1 MRTAITYVTIPLSG
15 TVSDQIQIPNTE
27 KAVLWC
33 PTVTS
38 CQVLLQGSFDTTSAN
53 FVRVQNAAGSGQW
66 TFSAGVGSNCI
77 SLKDAGHFPYARL
90 EATIAQA
97 AVRSFAIITQF

>member
-1 MRTAITYVTIPLSG
+1 MRTATIFATIPLSG
-15 TVSDQIQIPNTE
+15 TLSTQIQIPNTE
-27 KAVLWC
+27 KATLWC

-38 CQVLLQGSFDTTSAN
+38 CQVLLQGSFDTTSTN
-53 FVRVQNAAGSGQW
+53 FVRAQNAAGSGQW
-66 TFSAGVGSNCI
+66 TFSVGVGSNCI

-90 EATIAQA
+90 ETTVAQA